1 MIGYRARED
10 LPESAL
16 IIEKAQAA
24 LKYVIKSAV
33 MNRTQWVI
41 VDGIVRKV
49 IRDYTDQLKDETL
62 KRKTRKGLL
71 DFATIQYRRTKTEL
85 SPLQLGLFSAF
96 SLLASK
102 TTTEA
107 VKAQAETVIKSRA
120 PMMYQQALSQ
130 YREIAQPLRRFS
142 KDYMQKVESTFRD
155 LAQSEAKDSYSD
167 RVSLRNV
174 AEMTER
180 WEQKQFEIEDIVKG
194 GNDLVWISTHANC
207 SERCAPWQGKL
218 YSISGRS
225 GMIDGI
231 PFRPL
236 SDAMDIFYTTKEG
249 KTYRNGCI
257 SGFNCRHTLT
267 PYKKGNK
274 PAEIPSEVID
284 KQREIEDTQR
294 AFERAIREK
303 KAVAIGLK
311 GINNEA
317 ARAYARQSRQLF
329 YEYADYCEKNKVA
342 RYPARCKVFDG
353 EELISPVY
361 KRLLEKAINKLP
373 KSA

>member
-1 MIGYRARED
+1 MIEYRARED

-24 LKYVIKSAV
+24 LKYVIKYSV

-62 KRKTRKGLL
+62 KQKARKGLF
-71 DFATIQYRRTKTEL
+71 DFATIQYRRTKKEL
-85 SPLQLGLFSAF
+85 SPMQIGLFSAF

-142 KDYMQKVESTFRD
+142 KDYMQKVESAFRD

-180 WEQKQFEIEDIVKG
+180 WEQKVNELEELKAQGV
-194 GNDLVWISTHANC
+194 DLVWISTHANC
-207 SERCAPWQGKL
+207 SERCQPWQGKL

-225 GMIDGI
+225 GTIDGI

-267 PYKKGNK
+267 PYKKGNR
-274 PAEIPSEVID
+274 PAEIASEVID
-284 KQREIEDTQR
+284 KQREIEETQR

-317 ARAYARQSRQLF
+317 ARAYARKSRQLF
-329 YEYADYCEKNKVA
+329 DEYAEYCDENKVA

-353 EELISPVY
+353 EQLINPRY
-361 KRLLEKAINKLP
+361 KALLQKYA
-373 KSA
+373 